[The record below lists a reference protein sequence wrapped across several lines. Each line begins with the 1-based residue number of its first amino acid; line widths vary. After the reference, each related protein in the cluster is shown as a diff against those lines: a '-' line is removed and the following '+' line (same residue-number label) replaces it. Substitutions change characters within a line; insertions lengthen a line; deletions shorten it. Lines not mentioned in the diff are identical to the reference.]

1 MCADH
6 GPPAGTADSEVW
18 HCGKGPAAPYLRDGL
33 ASGLGPPAQLTGH
46 GACPPP
52 RSLGLGRTQGWAPG
66 KEAERLSST
75 HMGLQ
80 SPHWAAPHLQPASAP
95 MSSTVWGHN
104 DLYLDKAQPK
114 GYLILHMINQHKD
127 LTSLVVHLMGT
138 QGPLQATGHPG
149 PPSQAGLCSSQPMG
163 RWPSA
168 PQQQD

>member
-1 MCADH
+1 MGWHQDS
-6 GPPAGTADSEVW
+6 GPQPS
-18 HCGKGPAAPYLRDGL
+18 
-33 ASGLGPPAQLTGH
+33 
-46 GACPPP
+46 
-52 RSLGLGRTQGWAPG
+52 SLGTEPVPHPGPWGWAGRRAGPQAQ
-66 KEAERLSST
+66 EAERLSST

-95 MSSTVWGHN
+95 MSSAVWGHN

-149 PPSQAGLCSSQPMG
+149 PPSQAGLRSSQPMG